1 MQNSD
6 VQLQH
11 HATTT
16 LGPSQAVKYSA
27 AVTSNAMTC
36 TCSGSSVKPEA
47 RQAWWG
53 LLSWFCGGKI
63 LLTDEL
69 KVSRDFPFGLA
80 HRLESIAKSVGC
92 HHPPRESNPFKSS
105 AAPDLFP
112 PAPHPSS
119 PTSLYRLFISL
130 HQPCL
135 SDLGPPSPNPL
146 PNLPTQSQRP
156 EKTIST
162 HFHCFLVEYGPEH

>member
-1 MQNSD
+1 MSFLFSVEGVVRQKMQNSD

-53 LLSWFCGGKI
+53 LLS
-63 LLTDEL
+63 
-69 KVSRDFPFGLA
+69 
-80 HRLESIAKSVGC
+80 
-92 HHPPRESNPFKSS
+92 
-105 AAPDLFP
+105 
-112 PAPHPSS
+112 
-119 PTSLYRLFISL
+119 
-130 HQPCL
+130 
-135 SDLGPPSPNPL
+135 
-146 PNLPTQSQRP
+146 
-156 EKTIST
+156 
-162 HFHCFLVEYGPEH
+162 